1 MSTWCVHVQVW
12 VVGAGAWRVHV
23 QVHGRW
29 SASHTTPP
37 HVRCTCSEPPR
48 GRLPSRRAAP
58 SRGPSPLPGCG
69 REGLGSRGWA
79 VADLG
84 RRLALAHDDDP
95 RVVGRPVDVG
105 NHAWLG
111 LGFRVRVRVRARVR
125 ARVRVDD
132 HAAQHRVVA
141 LDDLLGGVARLW
153 GGAGEVSGGCSGW
166 MLACVAALGP
176 WSMRTQTMSLPD
188 LSPVAM

>member
-1 MSTWCVHVQVW
+1 MP
-12 VVGAGAWRVHV
+12 GARRVHV
-23 QVHGRW
+23 QEHGRW
-29 SASHTTPP
+29 FASHTTTQRVGSRPP
-37 HVRCTCSEPPR
+37 SGAMHMQRAPAWPPPQQ
-48 GRLPSRRAAP
+48 GRAP
-58 SRGPSPLPGCG
+58 SRGPSPLPGCR

-79 VADLG
+79 VAHLG

-111 LGFRVRVRVRARVR
+111 LGLRLRVRVRARAR
-125 ARVRVDD
+125 ARVRVRVDD

-153 GGAGEVSGGCSGW
+153 GGASEVSGGCSGW